1 MNNKEIYVCM
11 PRHRRAFGMVLFFTS
26 KKCVACKELL
36 PRLKSFCET
45 DIKINIIDVEENP
58 KIVNNYCVSSLPTLI
73 YMLDG
78 KPKRQ
83 LTGSVSDNLL
93 KEWLNKDE

>member
-1 MNNKEIYVCM
+1 MNNKEI
-11 PRHRRAFGMVLFFTS
+11 LFFTS
-26 KKCVACKELL
+26 KKCVACKQLL
-36 PRLKSFCET
+36 PRLQSSCGK

-58 KIVNNYCVSSLPTLI
+58 QVVNNYCVSSLPTLI

-83 LTGSVSDNLL
+83 LSGSVSDNLL
-93 KEWLNKDE
+93 KEWLDKDE

>member
-1 MNNKEIYVCM
+1 MNNKEI
-11 PRHRRAFGMVLFFTS
+11 LFFTS

-36 PRLKSFCET
+36 PRLQSFC
-45 DIKINIIDVEENP
+45 DAYIKINIIDVEENP
-58 KIVNNYCVSSLPTLI
+58 QIVNNYSVSSLPTLI
-73 YMLDG
+73 YMING

-93 KEWLNKDE
+93 KEWLDKDE